1 MYLYKKQLNYI
12 TMNKS
17 ITLQLLRNIA
27 QVEAR
32 ILSANYYEDQTE
44 DNDKLSLDA
53 CNVLEQA
60 ETNLSLFLNKN

>member
-1 MYLYKKQLNYI
+1 
-12 TMNKS
+12 MNKS

-44 DNDKLSLDA
+44 ENDQLSLEA

-60 ETNLSLFLNKN
+60 EQNLSLYLNKN

>member
-1 MYLYKKQLNYI
+1 
-12 TMNKS
+12 MNKL

-32 ILSANYYEDQTE
+32 ILSANYYEDQTQE
-44 DNDKLSLDA
+44 NDKLSLDA

-60 ETNLSLFLNKN
+60 EINLSLFLNKN

>member
-1 MYLYKKQLNYI
+1 
-12 TMNKS
+12 MNKL

-32 ILSANYYEDQTE
+32 ILSAKYYDDQTE
-44 DNDKLSLDA
+44 ENDSLSLEA

>member
-44 DNDKLSLDA
+44 DNDKLSLEA

>member
-1 MYLYKKQLNYI
+1 
-12 TMNKS
+12 MNKL

-32 ILSANYYEDQTE
+32 ILSANYYDNQTE
-44 DNDKLSLDA
+44 ENDKLSLDA

-60 ETNLSLFLNKN
+60 EQNLSLYLNKN

>member
-1 MYLYKKQLNYI
+1 
-12 TMNKS
+12 MNKS

-44 DNDKLSLDA
+44 ENFNHILYA
-53 CNVLEQA
+53 CNALEHA
-60 ETNLSLFLNKN
+60 EINLSICLNKN

>member
-1 MYLYKKQLNYI
+1 
-12 TMNKS
+12 MNKL

-44 DNDKLSLDA
+44 ENDKLSLDA

-60 ETNLSLFLNKN
+60 EINLSLFLNKN

>member
-44 DNDKLSLDA
+44 ENDKLSLDA

-60 ETNLSLFLNKN
+60 EINLSLFLNKN

>member
-1 MYLYKKQLNYI
+1 
-12 TMNKS
+12 MNKL

-32 ILSANYYEDQTE
+32 ILSANYYDNQTE
-44 DNDKLSLDA
+44 ENDRLSLDA

-60 ETNLSLFLNKN
+60 EQNLSLYLNKN

>member
-1 MYLYKKQLNYI
+1 
-12 TMNKS
+12 MNKL
-17 ITLQLLRNIA
+17 IALQLLRNIA

-32 ILSANYYEDQTE
+32 ILSAKYYDDQTE
-44 DNDKLSLDA
+44 ENDSLSLEA

>member
-1 MYLYKKQLNYI
+1 
-12 TMNKS
+12 MNKL

-32 ILSANYYEDQTE
+32 ILSAKYYDDQTE
-44 DNDKLSLDA
+44 ENDNLSLEA

-60 ETNLSLFLNKN
+60 ETNLSLYLNKN

>member
-1 MYLYKKQLNYI
+1 
-12 TMNKS
+12 MNKL

-60 ETNLSLFLNKN
+60 EQNLSLFLNKN

>member
-1 MYLYKKQLNYI
+1 
-12 TMNKS
+12 MNKS

-32 ILSANYYEDQTE
+32 ILSAKYYEDQTE

-60 ETNLSLFLNKN
+60 EINLSLFLNKN

>member
-1 MYLYKKQLNYI
+1 
-12 TMNKS
+12 MNKL

-32 ILSANYYEDQTE
+32 ILSAKYYDDQTE
-44 DNDKLSLDA
+44 ENDSLSLEA

-60 ETNLSLFLNKN
+60 ENNLSLFLNKN

>member
-1 MYLYKKQLNYI
+1 
-12 TMNKS
+12 MNKL

-32 ILSANYYEDQTE
+32 VLSAKYYDDQTE
-44 DNDKLSLDA
+44 ENDKLSLDA
-53 CNVLEQA
+53 CEVLEQA

>member
-1 MYLYKKQLNYI
+1 
-12 TMNKS
+12 MNKL

-44 DNDKLSLDA
+44 ENDKLSLGA

>member
-1 MYLYKKQLNYI
+1 
-12 TMNKS
+12 MNEL

-44 DNDKLSLDA
+44 ENDKLSLDA
-53 CNVLEQA
+53 CSILEQA
-60 ETNLSLFLNKN
+60 EQNLSLYLNKN

>member
-1 MYLYKKQLNYI
+1 
-12 TMNKS
+12 MNRL

-32 ILSANYYEDQTE
+32 ILSAKYYDDQTE
-44 DNDKLSLDA
+44 ENDSLSLEA

>member
-1 MYLYKKQLNYI
+1 
-12 TMNKS
+12 MNKS

-32 ILSANYYEDQTE
+32 ILSANYYENQTE
-44 DNDKLSLDA
+44 ENDKLSLDA

-60 ETNLSLFLNKN
+60 ETNLSLYLNNN

>member
-1 MYLYKKQLNYI
+1 
-12 TMNKS
+12 MNKS

-44 DNDKLSLDA
+44 IKTAPIFMLSF
-53 CNVLEQA
+53 
-60 ETNLSLFLNKN
+60 TKKT

>member
-1 MYLYKKQLNYI
+1 MKKI
-12 TMNKS
+12 

-32 ILSANYYEDQTE
+32 IVSAKFYEDQTE
-44 DNDKLSLDA
+44 ENDKLSLDA

-60 ETNLSLFLNKN
+60 EQNLSLYLSQN